1 MIQRCRFQGQWK
13 GNAGGKKGQVQL
25 VMALEWIQIEGE
37 WIQIEGEWIQIEGE
51 WNQIEGKW
59 IQIEGGFK

>member
-37 WIQIEGEWIQIEGE
+37 WIQIEGEWIQIEG
-51 WNQIEGKW
+51 
-59 IQIEGGFK
+59 GFK